1 MTTAQIETLMYQVTG
16 LLLPPVLVII
26 TLLFFYAFFI
36 LGSFTAQYLQRRWNS
51 RHYFQAIR
59 LLSNEKT
66 TMHSRPVKGYRL
78 FSYYQNN
85 SNKNSM
91 DLEVFALKELEKQ
104 RIVTRIA
111 PMLGLVATMIP
122 MGPALKSLADGNIQ
136 GISENLIIA
145 FAAVIFGLT
154 TASITFWTASVKKRW
169 FVGELND
176 LQPCLI
182 EETSV
187 KHNDTSKEVAA

>member
-1 MTTAQIETLMYQVTG
+1 MNTTHIETLMYQVSG
-16 LLLPPVLVII
+16 LLLPPVLIVI

-36 LGSFTAQYLQRRWNS
+36 LGCFSAQYLQRKRNS
-51 RHYFQAIR
+51 HHYHRAI
-59 LLSNEKT
+59 LSLSAEEPVLRP
-66 TMHSRPVKGYRL
+66 RPVKGYRL
-78 FSYYQNN
+78 FSHYQDNN
-85 SNKNSM
+85 NKTTT

-122 MGPALKSLADGNIQ
+122 MGPALKALADGNIQ
-136 GISENLIIA
+136 GISENLVIA
-145 FAAVIFGLT
+145 FAAVIFGLM

-176 LQPCLI
+176 LHASLTQ
-182 EETSV
+182 
-187 KHNDTSKEVAA
+187 KEVRA